1 MPNAFA
7 PKDIYAL
14 MSELVSQAT
23 GQKDI
28 AVFDTDSFV
37 SAGELALS
45 TGTENVLNAL
55 SLIVG
60 RTLIAVRPYNAR
72 LISLNNLGTG
82 KFTHRLRKISYYSD
96 KPLPSGYF
104 NTDLYTNFA
113 YGYDNGTNGATG
125 STPATNSTA
134 SMWEQHPP
142 IPLEMNFYSSD
153 TWQECITIYEDKLET
168 AFRDERSFSEFVAGF
183 MTQKANDIEMQ
194 KEAFNRM
201 TLLSRM
207 ALSGAI
213 GDASSYIKGAQTAI
227 DLKAEYNAKYGLT
240 GANAKTTAELL
251 TTDLQ
256 SFLQFF
262 VSYFKTLSDLMTYPS
277 VKYFAAPLKSVGGAS
292 HYILRHTPKDRQRLI
307 MYNPFWNDAK
317 AMVYSEIFNEQ
328 YLQPAQFEAVDWWQS
343 YTGGPAVNL
352 KVTVPGWLES
362 MITNGSTTADTSYT
376 FDVPYVLG
384 VLFDE
389 DAVMV
394 DYQLDKA
401 LTTPVEARK
410 GYRSTWYTFQ
420 KGAIIDPTEC
430 FIVLYLSADE
440 TTENTSKG
448 GDEVEAV
455 EPETKATT
463 KKK

>member
-28 AVFDTDSFV
+28 AVFDTDTFV

-72 LISLNNLGTG
+72 LITLNNLGTG

-142 IPLEMNFYSSD
+142 IPFEMNFYSSD

-168 AFRDERSFSEFVAGF
+168 AFRDESSFAEFVAGF

-207 ALSGAI
+207 ALSGAMA
-213 GDASSYIKGAQTAI
+213 DDSSYIKGCEAAI
-227 DLKAEYNAKYGLT
+227 DLKAAYNAEFGLT
-240 GANAKTTAELL
+240 GSSAKTTAELL
-251 TTDLQ
+251 TTDLK

-292 HYILRHTPKDRQRLI
+292 HYILRHTPKARQRFI
-307 MYNPFWNDAK
+307 AYNPFWNKAK

-376 FDVPYVLG
+376 FNVPYVLG

-401 LTTPVEARK
+401 LVTPVEARK

-420 KGAIIDPTEC
+420 KGAIVDPSER
-430 FIVLYLSADE
+430 FIVLYLSADSVE
-440 TTENTSKG
+440 GGDSKG
-448 GDEVEAV
+448 GDEAEA
-455 EPETKATT
+455 ETKATT